1 MTTIVATR
9 EWMAADQRAT
19 DDGPMCHDKKLRYI
33 GDSIF
38 GMAGD
43 CHAAMVV
50 LRWLETAKRD
60 PKVLYEMF
68 GEKDISW
75 RYELVLLEL
84 SPTGLALWNGWGI
97 SLPILDDSYAIG
109 TGAHA
114 ALAAL
119 DSGATPEAC
128 IQQAAKRDQYSGV
141 FREPEVLH
149 LLPTTKKR
157 RKRG

>member
-19 DDGPMCHDKKLRYI
+19 DDGAPLCHVKKLWYI

-38 GMAGD
+38 GIAGD
-43 CHAAMVV
+43 AHAAMVI
-50 LRWLETAKRD
+50 LRWMETKKRD
-60 PKVLYEMF
+60 PKALYEMF
-68 GEKDISW
+68 GEKDIAW
-75 RYELVLLEL
+75 RYETVLLEL
-84 SPTGLALWNGWGI
+84 SHSGLALWNGWGI
-97 SLPILDDSYAIG
+97 PLPLLDDAYAIG

-119 DSGATPEAC
+119 DRGASPEDC
-128 IQQAAKRDQYSGV
+128 IKQAAKRDQYSGV

-149 LLPTTKKR
+149 LLPQKG
-157 RKRG
+157 RKRA

>member
-19 DDGPMCHDKKLRYI
+19 DDGPLCHVKKLRYI
-33 GDSIF
+33 GDAIF

-43 CHAAMVV
+43 CHAAMIV
-50 LRWLETAKRD
+50 LRWLETPRRN

-84 SPTGLALWNGWGI
+84 SHEGLALWNGWGI
-97 SLPILDDSYAIG
+97 RLPILDDTYAIG

-119 DSGATPEAC
+119 DRGASPEEC
-128 IQQAAKRDQYSGV
+128 VHQAAKRDQYSGV

-149 LLPTTKKR
+149 LLPPQKGR
-157 RKRG
+157 RKR

>member
-1 MTTIVATR
+1 MTTICATR

-19 DDGPMCHDKKLRYI
+19 DDGPMCHVKKLRYI

-43 CHAAMVV
+43 CHIAMVV
-50 LRWLETAKRD
+50 LKWLETPKRN
-60 PKVLYEMF
+60 PKALYEMF
-68 GEKDISW
+68 GEKDIAW
-75 RYELVLLEL
+75 RYEIVLLEL
-84 SPTGLALWNGWGI
+84 SPDGLALWNGWGVK
-97 SLPILDDSYAIG
+97 LPILDDTYAIG

-119 DSGATPEAC
+119 DRGASPEEC

-141 FREPEVLH
+141 FVQPEVLH
-149 LLPTTKKR
+149 LLPKGR

>member
-19 DDGPMCHDKKLRYI
+19 DDGPLCHVKKIHYI

-43 CHAAMVV
+43 CHAAIVV
-50 LRWLETAKRD
+50 LQWLNSKRD
-60 PKVLYEMF
+60 RLALYKMF
-68 GEKDISW
+68 GDEAIEW
-75 RYELVLLEL
+75 RYECVLLEL
-84 SPTGLALWNGWGI
+84 SHDGLALWNGWGVR
-97 SLPILDDSYAIG
+97 LPILDDTYAVG

-119 DSGATPEAC
+119 DRGASAEEC
-128 IQQAAKRDQYSGV
+128 IAQAAKRDQYSGI

-149 LLPTTKKR
+149 LLPPKLKR
-157 RKRG
+157 RGK

>member
-9 EWMAADQRAT
+9 EWVAADQRAT
-19 DDGPMCHDKKLRYI
+19 DDGPLCHVKKLRYI
-33 GDSIF
+33 RESIF

-50 LRWLETAKRD
+50 LRWLETSKRN

-75 RYELVLLEL
+75 RYELVLIEL
-84 SPTGLALWNGWGI
+84 SHDGLALWNGWGI
-97 SLPILDDSYAIG
+97 RLPILDDAYAIG

-119 DSGATPEAC
+119 DRGASPEDC
-128 IQQAAKRDQYSGV
+128 VKQAAKRDQYTGV
-141 FREPEVLH
+141 FNEPEVLH
-149 LLPTTKKR
+149 LLP
-157 RKRG
+157 RKRKR